1 MERIFVITESEPFSD
16 SVQIYKVYTDFKL
29 VSNFLRDLEY
39 TDNVRLQVWDTKG
52 SMIEYYSFENGRLEL
67 MWGEWYANKW

>member
-29 VSNFLRDLEY
+29 VSNFLRNLEY

-52 SMIEYYSFENGRLEL
+52 SMIEYYSFKNGRLEL
-67 MWGEWYANKW
+67 MWGE

>member
-67 MWGEWYANKW
+67 MWGEWYANIW